1 MSNLAENIRQEL
13 TEAVASDKLEL
24 PTLPE
29 VALRIRDVAERED
42 VNAQKLGA
50 VIAEDPGLA
59 ARMVRMA
66 NSPMF
71 RAVNPIEDLNM
82 ALSRLGVE
90 YAANLATGLAMKQ
103 MFQAPTDLVD
113 RKLRNIWAR
122 SSEVAA
128 TSGVLAKAFTP
139 LRVDQATLAG
149 LTHGIGALPILYWAE
164 DNPSLLKDSLTL
176 DRVIDA
182 IHGSLG
188 SLILKH
194 WEFPAELVDV
204 PVQYHDFDRV
214 SEQVDYADVV
224 TVAYLQSL
232 PEDHPDMERNWA
244 TIEAF
249 ARLGLEGDSSAI
261 ELEDLS
267 EDLESARAALS

>member
-1 MSNLAENIRQEL
+1 MSNLAENIQQEL

-42 VNAQKLGA
+42 VDAQKLAA
-50 VIAEDPGLA
+50 VISEDPGLA

-82 ALSRLGVE
+82 ALSRLGVG

-103 MFQAPTDLVD
+103 MFQATTDLVD
-113 RKLRNIWAR
+113 RKLRSVWTRAT
-122 SSEVAA
+122 EVAA

-149 LTHGIGALPILYWAE
+149 LTHCIGALPILYWAE
-164 DNPSLLKDSLTL
+164 DNSSLLNDSLTL

-194 WEFPAELVDV
+194 WEFPKELVDV
-204 PVQYHDFDRV
+204 PVQYQDFDRV
-214 SEQVDYADVV
+214 SERVDYADVV

-232 PEDHPDMERNWA
+232 PEDHPDTERNWA

-249 ARLGLEGDSSAI
+249 SRLGLEGESSAI

-267 EDLESARAALS
+267 EDLASARAALS